1 LRHTSQVR
9 DSFLVLH
16 INKSK
21 TDQCRQSNAILISKG
36 STSACPY
43 NMFLKYSQLVDSGD
57 VSEMFLF
64 RPIYRSGSTCK
75 LIRNNKKLRYT
86 AAKTTLLKR
95 INLFSPH
102 RNIGLHSFRAGG
114 ATVAANADVSERCLK
129 KHGRWKSDS
138 IVRIVIY

>member
-1 LRHTSQVR
+1 
-9 DSFLVLH
+9 
-16 INKSK
+16 
-21 TDQCRQSNAILISKG
+21 
-36 STSACPY
+36 
-43 NMFLKYSQLVDSGD
+43 MFLKYSQLVDSGD

-102 RNIGLHSFRAGG
+102 RNIGLHSFRGGG